1 MPDYQAHVMV
11 CTSRDDPEDT
21 FHCGGKNGSAVRQSF
36 NELLVKHK
44 LIEKVTISNVGCT
57 GQHRLCE
64 SSQGTV
70 IVYGPS
76 HELGGTWYVASPE
89 DVEEII
95 TKHLINGRVVERI
108 LNTERAV
115 RPS

>member
-11 CTSRDDPEDT
+11 CTNRDDPEDT
-21 FHCGGKNGSAVRQSF
+21 RHCGGKNGPAVRQRF

-57 GQHRLCE
+57 SQHRLCE

-76 HELGGTWYVASPE
+76 HELGR
-89 DVEEII
+89 DVVRRLARRRGGD
-95 TKHLINGRVVERI
+95 HH
-108 LNTERAV
+108 RA
-115 RPS
+115 PH